1 MKILRGVAAV
11 LLLAGAL
18 APEFAR
24 YRAERMLR
32 VAESAFS
39 IVLTH
44 PSEVA
49 DPAAALDR
57 IAVIGAAAAPGL
69 PGDSRPLILSGGA
82 RLASG
87 QLDTA
92 IETYREALRLGERA
106 ETDLNLGRAYEAK
119 GDAARSHAAFL
130 RAFWISPALL
140 SAVLPDIAAP
150 LREELTRLEA
160 ELRAGWLKAPPALP
174 E

>member
-1 MKILRGVAAV
+1 MKVLRGAAAA

-18 APEFAR
+18 APELAR

-32 VAESAFS
+32 VAASAFS

-49 DPAAALDR
+49 DPAAALGR
-57 IAVIGAAAAPGL
+57 IAAIGIAAVPGL

-87 QLDTA
+87 QLDAA
-92 IETYREALRLGERA
+92 IDNYREALRLGERA
-106 ETDLNLGRAYEAK
+106 ETDLNLGRAYEGK
-119 GDAARSHAAFL
+119 GEAARSHAAFL
-130 RAFWISPALL
+130 RAVWISPALL
-140 SAVLPDIAAP
+140 PALLPDLAAK
-150 LREELTRLEA
+150 LRADLARLEE
-160 ELRAGWLKAPPALP
+160 ELRAGRLKAPPPLP

>member
-1 MKILRGVAAV
+1 MKNLRGAAAA

-32 VAESAFS
+32 VATSALS

-44 PSEVA
+44 PSEIA

-57 IAVIGAAAAPGL
+57 IAAIGMAAAPGL
-69 PGDSRPLILSGGA
+69 PGDSRPLILAGGA
-82 RLASG
+82 RLASR
-87 QLDTA
+87 QLDAA
-92 IETYREALRLGERA
+92 IENYREALRLGERA
-106 ETDLNLGRAYEAK
+106 ETDLNLGRAYEAS
-119 GDAARSHAAFL
+119 GDTARSHAAFL
-130 RAFWISPALL
+130 RAVWISPALL
-140 SAVLPDIAAP
+140 SAVLPDIAGS

-160 ELRAGWLKAPPALP
+160 ELGAGRLKAPPPLP

>member
-1 MKILRGVAAV
+1 MKILRGAAAAV
-11 LLLAGAL
+11 LLAGAL

-32 VAESAFS
+32 VAASAFS

-57 IAVIGAAAAPGL
+57 IAAIGMAAAPGL
-69 PGDSRPLILSGGA
+69 PGDSRPLILAGGA

-87 QLDTA
+87 QLDAA
-92 IETYREALRLGERA
+92 IENYREALRLGERA
-106 ETDLNLGRAYEAK
+106 ETDLNLGRAYEGR
-119 GDAARSHAAFL
+119 GDTARSHAAFL
-130 RAFWISPALL
+130 RAVWISPALL
-140 SAVLPDIAAP
+140 SAVLPDIAGP
-150 LREELTRLEA
+150 LREELARLEA
-160 ELRAGWLKAPPALP
+160 ELRAGRLKAPPPLQ